1 MIGNMI
7 VNIIVFIIQGVAC
20 ILIGVVVV
28 IWAAYADGTYKKVGS
43 DGCFCTGSNGQSIT
57 LTGT

>member
-1 MIGNMI
+1 M
-7 VNIIVFIIQGVAC
+7 FIIQGVAC

-28 IWAAYADGTYKKVGS
+28 IWAAYADGTCKKFGS
-43 DGCFCTGSNGQSIT
+43 DGCFCTGSNGQSIK